1 MRSPLPKAKTGSAK
15 LKCSISIGELDRY
28 RYAGHSVVM
37 GRLQD
42 DRQDTNYVLNQFGQ
56 RRSDARRR
64 YRRFVE
70 KGIARGRRTDLTG
83 GGLIRSTGGW
93 SALKTLRKAKVCIK
107 GDERILGDS
116 DVVLQTLQQADEQ
129 FERKYK
135 IRARGYD
142 LDLVAQ
148 RTAAVMGVSI
158 NQVYAAGKNRQTVRA
173 RSLMCY
179 WAVRECG
186 MTRAFLS
193 KKLSPSQTAVSQSV
207 LKGEQIA
214 REYKFSMI

>member
-1 MRSPLPKAKTGSAK
+1 
-15 LKCSISIGELDRY
+15 
-28 RYAGHSVVM
+28 M